1 MNRIPDFVNRP
12 EIFSAVCTELL
23 ALAAAEEDEA
33 IQVAQA
39 TPYWSQHPRS
49 VTEHRA
55 AAHALRSEVERLRAA
70 ARDFSS
76 SHEASPQMTE

>member
-1 MNRIPDFVNRP
+1 MNGIPDFVNRP

-23 ALAAAEEDEA
+23 ALVEAEEHEA
-33 IQVAQA
+33 IRVAQS

-55 AAHALRSEVERLRAA
+55 AAQALRSAVERLRAA
-70 ARDFSS
+70 ARDL
-76 SHEASPQMTE
+76 HAI

>member
-33 IQVAQA
+33 LRVAQR

-49 VTEHRA
+49 VVEHRA
-55 AAHALRSEVERLRAA
+55 AAQVLRSEVERLRAA
-70 ARDFSS
+70 SRNISNAHS
-76 SHEASPQMTE
+76 

>member
-23 ALAAAEEDEA
+23 ELAAAEEAEA
-33 IQVAQA
+33 IRVAQH

-55 AAHALRSEVERLRAA
+55 AAQALRSEVERLRAA
-70 ARDFSS
+70 ARERSS
-76 SHEASPQMTE
+76 VLEVSLQG

>member
-1 MNRIPDFVNRP
+1 MNRIPDLVNRP

-33 IQVAQA
+33 TRVAQT

-49 VTEHRA
+49 VIEHRA
-55 AAHALRSEVERLRAA
+55 AAHVLRSEVERLRHLAG
-70 ARDFSS
+70 
-76 SHEASPQMTE
+76 E